1 MNTENVSIVRK
12 IYPSPIPITRAPF
25 FIMTMSTPKKLSRLH
40 IQKNGLLRS
49 LNTTELIRDVQ
60 MGAVARIKAAVTG
73 DAVVKLA

>member
-1 MNTENVSIVRK
+1 MM
-12 IYPSPIPITRAPF
+12 TR
-25 FIMTMSTPKKLSRLH
+25 STPKKLRRLH